1 MTEQAASAQET
12 GFFVG
17 LRVAVVIFLENASG
31 EHRMPITRRHFL
43 QQGAAAGVALATTP
57 SLLADPLGL
66 PIGCQTYPVRAS
78 INPDF
83 AGTMKG
89 LSAAGF
95 QTIELCSPF
104 GYKEFSSLAQYK
116 PRDLRR
122 MLHDFGLTCI
132 SAHFDTDELFSHAEE
147 RIAWAKELGLTQ
159 MATASLGFGTLPKG
173 APPTVED
180 VNRITGLFNTFA
192 AKAHDAGMVAVLHNE
207 GFETTSIDGKRVY
220 DMEIERLDPKTVKLQ
235 FQVSTMQDGFDPV
248 DYFARYPDRYISMHC
263 QDWVKTP
270 GGKAKQVPLGKGVV
284 DWKKVFTAAK
294 NARIEN
300 YFVELEQNPALM
312 AQSVPYLKS
321 LQV

>member
-1 MTEQAASAQET
+1 
-12 GFFVG
+12 
-17 LRVAVVIFLENASG
+17 
-31 EHRMPITRRHFL
+31 MPMTRRHFL
-43 QQGAAAGVALATTP
+43 QQAATAAVALAAAP

-83 AGTMKG
+83 SGTMKG

-104 GYKEFSSLAQYK
+104 GYKEFSSLARYK
-116 PRDLRR
+116 PEDLRR

-132 SAHFDTDELFSHAEE
+132 SSHFDTDELFHHAEE

-159 MATASLGFGTLPKG
+159 MATASLGFGTLRKD
-173 APPTVED
+173 APPTVDD

-192 AKAHDAGMVAVLHNE
+192 AKAHDAGIVAVLHNE

-235 FQVSTMQDGFDPV
+235 FQVSTMQNGFDPV
-248 DYFARYPDRYISMHC
+248 DYFARYPHRYISMHC
-263 QDWVKTP
+263 QDWVMTSD
-270 GGKAKQVPLGKGVV
+270 GKAKQVRLGKGVV

-294 NARIEN
+294 KAGIEN
-300 YFVELEQNPALM
+300 YFVELEQDPALM

>member
-1 MTEQAASAQET
+1 
-12 GFFVG
+12 
-17 LRVAVVIFLENASG
+17 
-31 EHRMPITRRHFL
+31 MPMTRRHFL
-43 QQGAAAGVALATTP
+43 QQGAAAAVALTTTP

-104 GYKEFSSLAQYK
+104 GYKEFSSLALYK
-116 PRDLRR
+116 PQELRR
-122 MLHDFGLTCI
+122 MLNDYGLTCI
-132 SAHFDTDELFSHAEE
+132 SSHFDSDELFNHAEE

-159 MATASLGFGTLPKG
+159 MATASLGFGTLPKN
-173 APPTVED
+173 APPTVGD
-180 VNRITGLFNTFA
+180 VNRVTDLFNKFA
-192 AKAHDAGMVAVLHNE
+192 AKAHAAGMVAVLHNE
-207 GFETTSIDGKRVY
+207 GFEVTSIDGKRVY
-220 DMEIERLDPKTVKLQ
+220 DMEIARLDPKTVKLQ
-235 FQVSTMQDGFDPV
+235 FQVSTMVDGFDPV
-248 DYFARYPDRYISMHC
+248 DYFTRYPTRYISMHC
-263 QDWVKTP
+263 QDWVMTSD
-270 GGKAKQVPLGKGVV
+270 GKAKQVPLGQGVV
-284 DWKKVFTAAK
+284 DWKKVFTAAGK
-294 NARIEN
+294 AHIQN

>member
-1 MTEQAASAQET
+1 
-12 GFFVG
+12 
-17 LRVAVVIFLENASG
+17 
-31 EHRMPITRRHFL
+31 MPMTRRHFL
-43 QQGAAAGVALATTP
+43 QQAATAAVALTAAP
-57 SLLADPLGL
+57 QLMADPLGL

-104 GYKEFSSLAQYK
+104 GYEEFSSLAHYK
-116 PRDLRR
+116 PQDLRR

-132 SAHFDTDELFSHAEE
+132 SAHFDTSELFNHAEE

-159 MATASLGFGTLPKG
+159 MATASLGFGTLPKD
-173 APPTVED
+173 APPTVHD
-180 VNRITGLFNTFA
+180 VDRVTGLFNTFA

-220 DMEIERLDPKTVKLQ
+220 DMEIERLDAETVKLQ
-235 FQVSTMQDGFDPV
+235 FQVSTMQNGFDPV
-248 DYFARYPDRYISMHC
+248 DYFTRYPTRYISMHC
-263 QDWVKTP
+263 QDWVMTP
-270 GGKAKQVPLGKGVV
+270 GGKAKQVALGKGVV

-294 NARIEN
+294 KAGIKN
-300 YFVELEQNPALM
+300 YFVELEQDPSLM

>member
-1 MTEQAASAQET
+1 
-12 GFFVG
+12 
-17 LRVAVVIFLENASG
+17 
-31 EHRMPITRRHFL
+31 MPMSRRHFL
-43 QQGAAAGVALATTP
+43 QQGATAAIALATAP
-57 SLLADPLGL
+57 SMLADPLGL

-104 GYKEFSSLAQYK
+104 GYKEFSSLAHYK
-116 PRDLRR
+116 PQDLRR
-122 MLHDFGLTCI
+122 MLRDFGLTCI
-132 SAHFDTDELFSHAEE
+132 SSHFDTDELFNHAEE

-159 MATASLGFGTLPKG
+159 MATASLGFGTLPKD
-173 APPTVED
+173 APPTVDD

-192 AKAHDAGMVAVLHNE
+192 AKAHDAGIVAVLHNE

-220 DMEIERLDPKTVKLQ
+220 DVEIERLDPKTVKLQ

-248 DYFARYPDRYISMHC
+248 DYFARYPRRYISMHC
-263 QDWVKTP
+263 QDWVMTSD
-270 GGKAKQVPLGKGVV
+270 GKAKQVPLGKGVV

-294 NARIEN
+294 KAGIEN
-300 YFVELEQNPALM
+300 YFVELEQDPTLM

>member
-1 MTEQAASAQET
+1 
-12 GFFVG
+12 
-17 LRVAVVIFLENASG
+17 
-31 EHRMPITRRHFL
+31 MPMTRRHFL
-43 QQGAAAGVALATTP
+43 QQAGTAAIALTTAQ

-116 PRDLRR
+116 PQDLRR

-132 SAHFDTDELFSHAEE
+132 SAHFETDELFNHAGE

-159 MATASLGFGTLPKG
+159 MATASLGFGTLPKD
-173 APPTVED
+173 APPTVND
-180 VNRITGLFNTFA
+180 VDRITGLFNTFA
-192 AKAHDAGMVAVLHNE
+192 AKAHDAGIVAVLHNE
-207 GFETTSIDGKRVY
+207 AFETTSIDGKRVY
-220 DMEIERLDPKTVKLQ
+220 DMEIDRLDPKTVKLQ
-235 FQVSTMQDGFDPV
+235 FQVSTMLDGFDPV
-248 DYFARYPDRYISMHC
+248 DYFTRYPNRYISMHC
-263 QDWVKTP
+263 QDWVMAD
-270 GGKAKQVPLGKGVV
+270 GKAKQVPLGQGVV

-294 NARIEN
+294 KAHIQN

>member
-1 MTEQAASAQET
+1 
-12 GFFVG
+12 
-17 LRVAVVIFLENASG
+17 
-31 EHRMPITRRHFL
+31 MPMTRREFL
-43 QQGAAAGVALATTP
+43 QQGATAAVALTTVP
-57 SLLADPLGL
+57 SLFADPLGL

-104 GYKEFSSLAQYK
+104 GYEEFSSLAQYK
-116 PRDLRR
+116 PQQLRQ
-122 MLHDFGLTCI
+122 MLHDYGLTCI
-132 SAHFDTDELFSHAEE
+132 SAHFDTAELFQHADE

-159 MATASLGFGTLPKG
+159 MATASLGFGTLRKG
-173 APPTVED
+173 VPPTVED
-180 VNRITGLFNTFA
+180 VNRVTDLFNTFA
-192 AKAHDAGMVAVLHNE
+192 AKAHDAGIVAVLHNE

-235 FQVSTMQDGFDPV
+235 FQVSTMQNGFDPV
-248 DYFARYPDRYISMHC
+248 DYFTRYPHRYISMHC
-263 QDWVKTP
+263 QDWVMTP
-270 GGKAKQVPLGKGVV
+270 GGKAKQVALGKGVV
-284 DWKKVFTAAK
+284 DWRKVFTAAGK
-294 NARIEN
+294 ARIEN
-300 YFVELEQNPALM
+300 YFVELEQDPALM